1 MTICADNA
9 VKTGACPDLRDF
21 SDSTMVSFLLA
32 LVVLVILLQ
41 AGLMAMLR
49 KLLQQLQAQG
59 ARLAALEQRAEAAPP
74 PPPPSSA
81 TFHLQPAPPPP
92 PPPPPAAL
100 AEPAARIEPTVG
112 APRAP
117 ADARQASARA
127 DDAERLRGEMIE
139 LMHQLV
145 AQGMSVRE
153 IAARCGLSEAEA
165 ELMLRLRDGAA

>member
-9 VKTGACPDLRDF
+9 VKAGIRPDLRDF

-32 LVVLVILLQ
+32 LVVLDILLQ

-74 PPPPSSA
+74 PPPSSA

-92 PPPPPAAL
+92 PPPPPL
-100 AEPAARIEPTVG
+100 AEPAARIEPTAS

-117 ADARQASARA
+117 ADARQAPARA